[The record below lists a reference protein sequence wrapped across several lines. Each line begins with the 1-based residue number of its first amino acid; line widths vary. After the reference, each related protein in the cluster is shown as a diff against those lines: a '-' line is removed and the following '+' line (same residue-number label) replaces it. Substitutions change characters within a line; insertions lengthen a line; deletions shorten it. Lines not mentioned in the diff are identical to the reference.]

1 MALVGCKTSGGESQR
16 DRVPEERQN
25 FRSTRTRGV
34 FSGEEMVA
42 NVGKGRE
49 ENAGT
54 AHLRSNE
61 VSLILEWN
69 HDGTTNCCAPSA
81 LHRFIEDLR

>member
-1 MALVGCKTSGGESQR
+1 MYQVDLVLIVEQLSVQWRWWAGGQSQQG
-16 DRVPEERQN
+16 RVPEKRHN

-34 FSGEEMVA
+34 VFGEEIMVV

-54 AHLRSNE
+54 THLRSNE
-61 VSLILEWN
+61 ISLILEWS
-69 HDGTTNCCAPSA
+69 HDGSTN
-81 LHRFIEDLR
+81 

>member
-1 MALVGCKTSGGESQR
+1 MEGKVNKVEFRKNAT
-16 DRVPEERQN
+16 N

-34 FSGEEMVA
+34 VFGEEIMVV

-54 AHLRSNE
+54 AQLRSNE
-61 VSLILEWN
+61 ISLILEWS
-69 HDGTTNCCAPSA
+69 HDGSTNYCCVPSA